1 MLYIAAIPW
10 LHLGKGKW
18 KCQFTS
24 AVTNGTTR
32 FVFAEFATEEESRK
46 HARSARLKRL
56 RQKFVKRF
64 TTVSTENHPP
74 KRALLSSLKIST
86 NRGRRSTSDLSI
98 PTTST

>member
-24 AVTNGTTR
+24 AATNGTTP
-32 FVFAEFATEEESRK
+32 FVFAEFATEEESRN
-46 HARSARLKRL
+46 HARSSRLKGL

-64 TTVSTENHPP
+64 TTASTDDLLA
-74 KRALLSSLKIST
+74 KRALWSSSKMST
-86 NRGRRSTSDLSI
+86 NLGRRRTSALSI
-98 PTTST
+98 QTTN